1 MQLTKT
7 LSSLRHWKVSFLS
20 MLLSLCVTAAF
31 AQQGAIKGKILD
43 ENGEPIIGANVIEKG
58 TTNGTITD
66 LDGNYTLT
74 VTNLKNAVLQVSYI
88 GYNTVETPV
97 KGQKTVDVKMASS
110 VVNLGEVV
118 AIGYGTQTRKEI
130 TGSVANVSQENFNK
144 GVNRDAADLLQGK
157 VAGLQITSGSGDVT
171 RDSQIRLRGTSTL
184 QNDQGP
190 MIVIDG
196 VPGGDMSTVS
206 PSDIES
212 ISVLKDASSAAIYG
226 SRAAGGVILITTKRG
241 SGAKTTINYDGYLT
255 MSTVANKPDML
266 NAQEW
271 REVNKQLGND
281 ISVYDKYNAD
291 SDWFDALL
299 RTGVSQNHSLSLSG
313 GSSKSNYRAS
323 YTYLDRKGIARDNWM
338 KRHSFR
344 FQFQQRAINDRLR
357 IGLTGAGTL
366 TDSQGTF
373 GDYFIAA
380 YNNPPVI
387 PIYNEDGTYY
397 TGNDNAYNQGNMV
410 KAQDENYKLK
420 KNNYF
425 YGQGDLQFEIIQ
437 GLNVKANLYKSR
449 FSSDNSNWES
459 PDNALGGGSGN
470 SLGDSSNGYARRS
483 NFSWDRELME
493 WTANYNR
500 AFGAEEKHKLDA
512 LLGYSWESN
521 AYQSQSSMATNFA
534 IASMGANSIQTG
546 NDLKIGNVN
555 SSKNE
560 YKLISFFAR
569 AHYSFDERYMI
580 TATVRRD
587 GSSKFGANHKWGWF
601 PSVSAAWGLS
611 QEGFMKDIKWISDLK
626 LRAGWGVTG
635 NQDGLMPYKSLEL
648 YQAYGTYYDNGG
660 SSTAFRITQ
669 NANPDLKWEETAMF
683 NVGVDFSLF
692 NGRLGGT
699 IEYYNKK
706 TSDMLYNYSVP
717 TPTYVYDKIAAN
729 VGDMSNKGI
738 EVMLNLDVIR
748 NKKFSWNT
756 SINLAHNKNK
766 ITKLSND
773 LYSTDRVYVGDPW
786 IRGASGVTSHIV
798 EEGYP
803 VGQFFM
809 LKCEGIDSNGKFI
822 MVDLNGDGQITDDD
836 RTYCGSAQPD
846 LTFGWNNTFSWNR
859 WDASFFIRGSLGQ
872 KVLNNPRAAYGNNT
886 YVAGANAMKGD
897 DLTLLRENSRV
908 CSYYLEDGSYARLD
922 NMSIGYT
929 FDTKKIDWLDKAR
942 IYVAAQN
949 LFVITGYSGL
959 DPEVEV
965 FRGEASDNNAG
976 LDPGIEP
983 RNYMP
988 KARSFTFGVNLTF

>member
-20 MLLSLCVTAAF
+20 MLLSLCMTAAF

-43 ENGEPIIGANVIEKG
+43 ENGEPIIGANVVEKG

-74 VTNLKNAVLQVSYI
+74 VNNLKNAVLQVSYI

-97 KGQKTVDVKMASS
+97 KGQKTLDVKMASS

-255 MSTVANKPDML
+255 VSGVANKPDML

-271 REVNKQLGND
+271 REINKQLGND

-387 PIYNEDGTYY
+387 PIYNEDGTYF

-560 YKLISFFAR
+560 DKLISFFAR

-683 NVGVDFSLF
+683 NIGIDFSLF

-699 IEYYNKK
+699 IEYYDKK

-822 MVDLNGDGQITDDD
+822 MVDLNGDGQISDDD

>member
-20 MLLSLCVTAAF
+20 MLLSLCMTAAF

-43 ENGEPIIGANVIEKG
+43 ENGEPIIGANVVEKG

-74 VTNLKNAVLQVSYI
+74 VNNLKNAVLQVSYI

-97 KGQKTVDVKMASS
+97 KGQKTLDVKMASS

-255 MSTVANKPDML
+255 VSGVANKPDML

-271 REVNKQLGND
+271 REINKQLGND

-299 RTGVSQNHSLSLSG
+299 RTGVSQNHSLSLAG

-387 PIYNEDGTYY
+387 PIYNEDGTYF

-546 NDLKIGNVN
+546 NDLKIGNVT

-611 QEGFMKDIKWISDLK
+611 QEGFMKDIKWINDLK

-683 NVGVDFSLF
+683 NIGIDFSLF

-699 IEYYNKK
+699 IEYYDKK

-822 MVDLNGDGQITDDD
+822 MVDLNGDGQISDDD

-897 DLTLLRENSRV
+897 DLLTLHENSRV
-908 CSYYLEDGSYARLD
+908 SSYYLENGSFARLD

-929 FDTKKIDWLDKAR
+929 FDTKKIDWLSKAR
-942 IYVAAQN
+942 VYVAAQN
-949 LFVITGYSGL
+949 LFVITSYSGL
-959 DPEVEV
+959 DPEVENY
-965 FRGEASDNNAG
+965 RGEPGDNNAG
-976 LDPGIEP
+976 LSPGIEP

-988 KARSFTFGVNLTF
+988 K

>member
-1 MQLTKT
+1 
-7 LSSLRHWKVSFLS
+7 
-20 MLLSLCVTAAF
+20 MLLSLCMTAAF

-43 ENGEPIIGANVIEKG
+43 ENGEPIIGANVVEKG

-74 VTNLKNAVLQVSYI
+74 VNNLKNAVLQVSYI

-97 KGQKTVDVKMASS
+97 KGQKTLDVKMASS

-255 MSTVANKPDML
+255 VSGVANKPDML

-271 REVNKQLGND
+271 REINKQLGND

-387 PIYNEDGTYY
+387 PIYNEDGTYF

-546 NDLKIGNVN
+546 NDLKIGNVT

-683 NVGVDFSLF
+683 NIGIDFSLF

-699 IEYYNKK
+699 IEYYDKK

-822 MVDLNGDGQITDDD
+822 MVDLNGDGQISDDD